1 MSNSHGLS
9 SPGHGGIV
17 VCCGSFLS
25 WRLHP
30 VPVNVM
36 DRLASASGYRTSWSY
51 DVHSDGRRK
60 EEERVCTRAPWL
72 LGPDSAGDA
81 ERDASALAESVA
93 GARLRHGRLDL
104 GAAVI
109 DARRAICR
117 SHYRLFISLSLRN
130 EGHNIFQTLW
140 PFCIRTV
147 TRTQSS
153 MAPVRTAD
161 KDQPVA
167 GASSGGE
174 QKQRRKPGRVP
185 VSCAECRRYVGLQ
198 TCICPG
204 GE

>member
-1 MSNSHGLS
+1 M
-9 SPGHGGIV
+9 
-17 VCCGSFLS
+17 
-25 WRLHP
+25 
-30 VPVNVM
+30 
-36 DRLASASGYRTSWSY
+36 ASAPCPRQCNGSSRISFRVPHKLELRCPLGWQA
-51 DVHSDGRRK
+51 
-60 EEERVCTRAPWL
+60 EERGTCVHARTVAFRTGFCR
-72 LGPDSAGDA
+72 GCREGRVSAG
-81 ERDASALAESVA
+81 RV
-93 GARLRHGRLDL
+93 RLRHGRLDL

>member
-1 MSNSHGLS
+1 
-9 SPGHGGIV
+9 
-17 VCCGSFLS
+17 
-25 WRLHP
+25 
-30 VPVNVM
+30 M

-140 PFCIRTV
+140 PFCRRTV